1 MYQIKGTRFL
11 KFVLK
16 LVVLLTIFG
25 FASGN
30 NLRYQEYMIN
40 PLGNL
45 QRKLEAQKAIQPFL
59 SSKPFLEWTSQL
71 SKQSL
76 LKRAN
81 QVNLRKF
88 NDTAPLTDSNPIST
102 FLQNILGQLNNNT
115 TRNNTSSSGIG
126 DAFQNL
132 VNGFL
137 GSLSAG
143 GDQAKASNGSKNGS
157 PAGSFGN
164 FLQNITQNTN
174 GIGNLITSMLGASGG
189 KGGTTSGMNLG
200 NILQLLSGGNVDPS
214 TILMSF
220 LNGAVQGTNAST
232 ACQGDFIKV
241 IKGLQNMEAWALK
254 CKRERERERD
264 RQTDRQSSC

>member
-1 MYQIKGTRFL
+1 MEGTRFF

-16 LVVLLTIFG
+16 SIVFLTVFG

-81 QVNLRKF
+81 QVDLRKL
-88 NDTAPLTDSNPIST
+88 NDTAPVTDSNPINT
-102 FLQNILGQLNNNT
+102 FLQNILGQFTNT
-115 TRNNTSSSGIG
+115 SQNNTSSNGVG

-132 VNGFL
+132 FNGVL

-143 GDQAKASNGSKNGS
+143 GDQAKASNGSQNGS

-174 GIGNLITSMLGASGG
+174 GIGNLITSMLGANGG
-189 KGGTTSGMNLG
+189 KGGATSGMNLG

-214 TILMSF
+214 TIGNILMSF

-254 CKRERERERD
+254 CKRERQ
-264 RQTDRQSSC
+264 RQTDRQTSC